1 MIFHRNDPKSMK
13 AQHNGMDT
21 SRKPDVIL
29 ARKQVMIDS
38 QNGRD
43 LDPEKGPLDPF
54 DWHIPMLT
62 EEYKRVKNELDIPP
76 PSYST
81 KLSRYIPAAT
91 DIEKTPS
98 KRAVTD
104 PRANPPIQVFSSED
118 EDIEDRPVEEGKVL

>member
-1 MIFHRNDPKSMK
+1 MFHRNDPKYMK
-13 AQHNGMDT
+13 AQHSGMDT

-29 ARKQVMIDS
+29 AGKQDMIDS
-38 QNGRD
+38 QGGRD
-43 LDPEKGPLDPF
+43 LDPEKAPLDAF

-62 EEYKRVKNELDIPP
+62 EEYKRVKNKLDTPP

-91 DIEKTPS
+91 DVEKTPS

-104 PRANPPIQVFSSED
+104 PRANSPIQVFSRED
-118 EDIEDRPVEEGKVL
+118 EDAEDQPIDEGEV